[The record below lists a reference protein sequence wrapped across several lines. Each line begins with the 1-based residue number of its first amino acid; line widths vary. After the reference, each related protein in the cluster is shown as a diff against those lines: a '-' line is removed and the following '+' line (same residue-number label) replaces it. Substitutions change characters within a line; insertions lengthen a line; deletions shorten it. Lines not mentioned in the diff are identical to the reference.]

1 MADHSEKKPSSGAE
15 ITLAGKHAF
24 SKLKDA
30 AKMAIQPSAKGHTIR
45 NGIAAVHV
53 EVAKFL
59 GRPASDAEITEVS
72 PHWLKRSTRKTL
84 RPSGKKGDLTNG
96 LAAIQAEQTRA
107 FNRIARFPS
116 DDPMI
121 GDSGQDQD
129 ILILDRDGGPNLSAV
144 PRQDTAASQE
154 DTATL

>member
-53 EVAKFL
+53 QEAKFL
-59 GRPASDAEITEVS
+59 DGPTSGAQITEVS
-72 PHWLKRSTRKTL
+72 PHWRQQLKMSARKAL
-84 RPSGKKGDLTNG
+84 RPSGKKGDLING
-96 LAAIQAEQTRA
+96 FAAFQAEQTRYSSISRRHRDSCRVTA
-107 FNRIARFPS
+107 FI
-116 DDPMI
+116 
-121 GDSGQDQD
+121 
-129 ILILDRDGGPNLSAV
+129 
-144 PRQDTAASQE
+144 
-154 DTATL
+154 